1 MKKRPSDYCNGL
13 RYLKRSNIPT
23 PGSLFTITGI
33 EEIEK
38 SSKFTGKSECLIQ
51 VTFDERWQFDLK
63 GSNLD
68 TTIQLLGDDFTAWFG
83 GKLGLRLSTFTTRDG
98 SEQTYIQVVSPFAIE
113 PRRLLQRKQPGSED
127 YKDETGS
134 SGLVS

>member
-38 SSKFTGKSECLIQ
+38 SSKFTGKSECLIRL
-51 VTFDERWQFDLK
+51 TFDERWWFDLT
-63 GSNLD
+63 GGNLD
-68 TTIQLLGDDFTAWFG
+68 TTIQLLGDDFEKWYN
-83 GKLGLRLSTFTTRDG
+83 KRLGLRVATFNKDGEEKSYIKVVPAPEISLHSRTTHR
-98 SEQTYIQVVSPFAIE
+98 PA
-113 PRRLLQRKQPGSED
+113 P
-127 YKDETGS
+127 
-134 SGLVS
+134 